1 MALLYLDMDRFKAVN
16 DIHGH
21 AAGDLLL
28 QDFARRMR
36 RCVRDS
42 DTVARLGGD
51 EFAVVLEDIGQPA
64 AARRV
69 AQAIL
74 QAMDRPFDFE
84 GVHADVDVSIGVAL
98 YHGGP
103 AQDRELM
110 RLADVLLYRAK
121 GAGRGRYEIGP
132 PELADQARP
141 QQAVPSAAQ

>member
-1 MALLYLDMDRFKAVN
+1 MGVAQDPSPPPPGGLDEPRPYTELEEHALSL
-16 DIHGH
+16 
-21 AAGDLLL
+21 AGELRERV
-28 QDFARRMR
+28 QRER
-36 RCVRDS
+36 

-51 EFAVVLEDIGQPA
+51 EFAVVLEDMTQPA

-74 QAMDRPFDFE
+74 QAMDEPFDFE
-84 GVHADVDVSIGVAL
+84 GVSADVDVSIGVAL
-98 YHGGP
+98 YNGGP

-132 PELADQARP
+132 PELAGEL
-141 QQAVPSAAQ
+141 SAQ